1 MPEIKEWTL
10 MFYFA
15 SDNPLAISVVSQ
27 LKAIKAAGFHPEA
40 NVVAHFD
47 PYTEGT
53 PTHIFDVNLIN
64 KLKNGRDPHI
74 GFCEDEPVVRNMIED
89 KLWRDERTRP
99 AETAA
104 AGAEGEL
111 VRTALHR
118 VLEDHYGI
126 DYRPPIAPFSLEGLH
141 SNGSHRFVPEPDPET
156 SLSEFLRFCAD
167 NYPAQHYMLFILGH
181 GVVVG
186 NDIFMRDEHTTS
198 KNSLTLTELGRILTD
213 FKNSVALENGK
224 FELVSFQSCSVS
236 SLEVAFELQDTAN
249 FMLASQGPTFVGSW
263 PYRQILIRIFN
274 EIGRD
279 RTNRN
284 INVRDLLLSIYN
296 YCLFNSADF
305 LLAGYSFQIT
315 LCDLRKISTLKDPI
329 ENLSQALLDGLLDL
343 TSKDYILL
351 SHWKS
356 QSFFNEMYTDLYDFC
371 FCFNNKVKELRD
383 SRGRVTPQLRAIEA
397 ACDIVMDKLVK
408 ENPKRAGDP
417 VIEQFIVGADSLG
430 PAYQYSRGVSVYFPW
445 SEPSRDSRIMA
456 EYEGYRFSTDFENAS
471 WLMFLREYF
480 TETMREVSSTEPDA
494 RRFLPLLSVAQSQ
507 DQRLDE
513 DLASLVYSGEGLLNG
528 QDALA
533 LKSDPMDKMGG
544 ETEAPSIKNY
554 PRDIRPRRARG
565 RQARQPFA
573 LTESFRVLNGNG
585 RNGNHA

>member
-1 MPEIKEWTL
+1 

-27 LKAIKAAGFHPEA
+27 LKALKAAGFHPEA

-47 PYTEGT
+47 PFTEGT

-64 KLKNGRDPHI
+64 KLKNGEESHI

-99 AETAA
+99 PETASV
-104 AGAEGEL
+104 GAEGEL

-118 VLEDHYGI
+118 VLDQKHHV
-126 DYRPPIAPFSLEGLH
+126 DYRPPIAPFSLSGLQT
-141 SNGSHRFVPEPDPET
+141 NGGRDFFQEPDPET

-186 NDIFMRDEHTTS
+186 NDVFMRDEHTTS
-198 KNSLTLTELGRILTD
+198 KDALTLTELGRILTD
-213 FKNSVALENGK
+213 FKNYIGLENHK

-249 FMLASQGPTFVGSW
+249 YMLASQGPTFVGSW

-274 EIGRD
+274 ELGRD
-279 RTNRN
+279 RINRN
-284 INVRDLLLSIYN
+284 INVRDLLLNIYN

-305 LLAGYSFQIT
+305 LLAGYSFQLT
-315 LCDLRKISTLKDPI
+315 LCNLTKISRLKEPI

-343 TSKDYILL
+343 TSTDYILL
-351 SHWKS
+351 SHWKA

-371 FCFNNKVKELRD
+371 FCFNNKVKELRE

-397 ACDIVMDKLVK
+397 ACNLVMDTLVK
-408 ENPKRAGDP
+408 ENPKREGDP
-417 VIEQFIVGADSLG
+417 VIEQFIVAADSLG
-430 PAYQYSRGVSVYFPW
+430 PAYQYSRGFSVYFPW

-456 EYEGYRFSTDFENAS
+456 EYERYRFSTDFENAS

-480 TETMREVSSTEPDA
+480 STTMRDVSSTEPDP
-494 RRFLPLLSVAQSQ
+494 RRFLPLLSVTQSQ

-513 DLASLVYSGEGLLNG
+513 DLASLVYSGEGLLNQG
-528 QDALA
+528 DVLA
-533 LKSDPMDKMGG
+533 LKSDPTDKMGG
-544 ETEAPSIKNY
+544 EQESPSIKNY
-554 PRDIRPRRARG
+554 PRDVRPRRARG
-565 RQARQPFA
+565 RQARQSFP
-573 LTESFRVLNGNG
+573 LTESFRVLNRNG
-585 RNGNHA
+585 QNGNGNHS